1 VKKTNAQVALAL
13 KRLRSALQA
22 VRIDLFAVVAV
33 AAAGRRLIAVG
44 KEMLQED
51 SPIFAP
57 ADADP
62 AQQVSMGC
70 AMQRREVC
78 VPMCLRIDGVVLQ
91 QVLRQHGFDVAAA
104 ALWRCF
110 IDDGA
115 RGATCR

>member
-1 VKKTNAQVALAL
+1 MKKTNAHVALAL

-33 AAAGRRLIAVG
+33 AAAGRRLVAVG
-44 KEMLQED
+44 KEMFQKE
-51 SPIFAP
+51 STIFAP

-62 AQQVSMGC
+62 AQQVRGC
-70 AMQRREVC
+70 AMQRRKVC
-78 VPMCLRIDGVVLQ
+78 VPMCHRFDGVVLQ

-104 ALWRCF
+104 ALRRFF

-115 RGATCR
+115 RGATYG